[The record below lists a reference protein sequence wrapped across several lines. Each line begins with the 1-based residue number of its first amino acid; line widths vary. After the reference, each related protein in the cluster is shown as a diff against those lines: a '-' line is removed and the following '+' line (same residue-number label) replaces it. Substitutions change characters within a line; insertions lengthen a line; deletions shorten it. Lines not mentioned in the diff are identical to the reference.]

1 MAETNKIIY
10 ETEVNAQG
18 AVTDL
23 KKIENQA
30 VQTGGKIKTTLK
42 EGGQGIKGLLSAIT
56 GGLSND
62 LLDAKEALGG
72 FTKGFGALRGAII
85 ATGIGA
91 LVVAVGLLV
100 AHWGD
105 VVNFLNRA
113 NDASLANLEIAK
125 KNTDEAQ
132 KKLDAISSQENVL
145 KLQGKSEREILEL
158 KAKQTD
164 ELIAGYEAQLL
175 AQEQIKTEQIETAKR
190 NKSILTGIIQFLTAP
205 LQALLFTVDKVA
217 EFIGQDT
224 NLQAKFN
231 DFTSGLIFDPEE
243 VAAENDA
250 TIQET
255 RDAISKL
262 KNDRAGLQIA
272 LKAIDKKAADEKSAA
287 EDKEIEKFLE
297 KQNKLKEEIK
307 KFADERVARE
317 AAKAQ
322 ELIDL
327 DNAIQEARLALIKDG
342 IDKEKMLVDEKY
354 NALFDKAKGDSER
367 TKELMFLQNTE
378 LAAIDSKYRQEQAD
392 ADKARADEREK
403 QAEDRKKNEIALTQS
418 GIDAL
423 ISLNEAFEGKTEA
436 QQRKAFKRNKALKIA
451 QTLITTYQNATAAY
465 ASQLTI
471 PSPDAPIRAA
481 AAAGIAVVQG
491 LAQVAAISKQKF
503 EGGGESASGG
513 GGSASVPSFGG
524 GDSSAPSFNPGIPT
538 SIQNQPTPQPLQAYV
553 VTMPLTSAQHAQQK
567 IDELATL

>member
-113 NDASLANLEIAK
+113 NSASLANLEIAK

-132 KKLDAISSQENVL
+132 KKLDAISAQENVL

-217 EFIGQDT
+217 EFIGEDT

-243 VAAENDA
+243 VAAENEA

-262 KNDRAGLQIA
+262 KNDRAGLQ
-272 LKAIDKKAADEKSAA
+272 LSLNAIDKKGADERKAIREKELA
-287 EDKEIEKFLE
+287 EEDKRRAEIEA
-297 KQNKLKEEIK
+297 KQKAFN
-307 KFADERVARE
+307 DERVARE

-378 LAAIDSKYRQEQAD
+378 LAAIDQKYRDEKKAADDAD
-392 ADKARADEREK
+392 AVEAEKKKQERI
-403 QAEDRKKNEIALTQS
+403 KNDYALTAQGIEALQALTELLANKSEQS
-418 GIDAL
+418 Q
-423 ISLNEAFEGKTEA
+423 K
-436 QQRKAFKRNKALKIA
+436 RAFKVQKALRIA
-451 QTLITTYQNATAAY
+451 QTLITTYQNVTAAW
-465 ASQLTI
+465 ASQVVPGDPTSLPRGFI
-471 PSPDAPIRAA
+471 
-481 AAAGIAVVQG
+481 AAGSALALGLNQVKEIA
-491 LAQVAAISKQKF
+491 KTKF
-503 EGGGESASGG
+503 EGGESGGSGG